1 MRQWQRTQHKMR
13 AAARD
18 RASRCVSSCAPNVLL
33 ECVCASRGMSVKCCA
48 CVAVRRV
55 KTPLE
60 TGFETWLYSL
70 NFPANCS
77 RVARVL
83 GLRLPTMSQQRRR
96 SQLSKLITTLECE
109 STDGTLRVAAF
120 VNATDLEFE
129 GSDAWRAGIDV
140 DAWLTEGRD
149 RAEIRDHRLT
159 EQAAAYNPTA
169 VAVRGYAAHC
179 RTLAGSVT
187 HAGYPSLAEAGWQ
200 QPRRELWKCW
210 RSGDEDTLADDEVR
224 LLAQALADP
233 LCPFFLCAFS
243 MSCRACAHAQHVGSA
258 HMLRCYPCRLGLG

>member
-1 MRQWQRTQHKMR
+1 MKCC
-13 AAARD
+13 A
-18 RASRCVSSCAPNVLL
+18 CVVVWRVKVLRG
-33 ECVCASRGMSVKCCA
+33 VCVKCCA
-48 CVAVRRV
+48 CVAVPPHHRSSRS
-55 KTPLE
+55 K
-60 TGFETWLYSL
+60 SL
-70 NFPANCS
+70 PAKLAALS
-77 RVARVL
+77 LA
-83 GLRLPTMSQQRRR
+83 MSQQRRR

-109 STDGTLRVAAF
+109 SIDGALRVAAF
-120 VNATDLEFE
+120 VNATDLDFE
-129 GSDAWRAGIDV
+129 GSNAWRTGIDV

-169 VAVRGYAAHC
+169 VTVRGYAAHC

-243 MSCRACAHAQHVGSA
+243 MSCRSVHARTRS
-258 HMLRCYPCRLGLG
+258 MLVVPTCYVATPPA

>member
-1 MRQWQRTQHKMR
+1 MDVTRVRPLQRTEWRQGTWWF
-13 AAARD
+13 
-18 RASRCVSSCAPNVLL
+18 
-33 ECVCASRGMSVKCCA
+33 GMQV
-48 CVAVRRV
+48 
-55 KTPLE
+55 
-60 TGFETWLYSL
+60 ETWPAVYARHQ
-70 NFPANCS
+70 PRGGKKDQPAANCS
-77 RVARVL
+77 RVTRVL
-83 GLRLPTMSQQRRR
+83 GLKLSTMSQQRRR

-169 VAVRGYAAHC
+169 VTVRGYAAHC

-210 RSGDEDTLADDEVR
+210 RSGDEDALADDEVR

-243 MSCRACAHAQHVGSA
+243 MSCRSVHARTRS
-258 HMLRCYPCRLGLG
+258 MLVVPTCYVATPPA

>member
-1 MRQWQRTQHKMR
+1 MKCC
-13 AAARD
+13 A
-18 RASRCVSSCAPNVLL
+18 CVVVWRVKVLRG
-33 ECVCASRGMSVKCCA
+33 VCVKCCA
-48 CVAVRRV
+48 CVAPAPHPGSTRSI
-55 KTPLE
+55 TPPLAA
-60 TGFETWLYSL
+60 LSL
-70 NFPANCS
+70 A
-77 RVARVL
+77 
-83 GLRLPTMSQQRRR
+83 MSQQRRR

-109 STDGTLRVAAF
+109 SIDGALRVAAF
-120 VNATDLEFE
+120 VNATDLDFE
-129 GSDAWRAGIDV
+129 GSNAWRTGIDV

-169 VAVRGYAAHC
+169 VTVRGYAAHC

-243 MSCRACAHAQHVGSA
+243 MSCRSVHARTRS
-258 HMLRCYPCRLGLG
+258 MLVVPTCYVATPPA

>member
-1 MRQWQRTQHKMR
+1 MR

-18 RASRCVSSCAPNVLL
+18 RASRCVCRVRRRRAPQTCYS
-33 ECVCASRGMSVKCCA
+33 ECVLRGVCVKCCA
-48 CVAVRRV
+48 CFSVRIKLAVAQFNSPV
-55 KTPLE
+55 TLAA
-60 TGFETWLYSL
+60 LSL
-70 NFPANCS
+70 
-77 RVARVL
+77 VL
-83 GLRLPTMSQQRRR
+83 GLKLSTMSQQRRR

-109 STDGTLRVAAF
+109 STDGALRVAAF
-120 VNATDLEFE
+120 VNATDLDFE
-129 GSDAWRAGIDV
+129 GSNAWRTGIDV

-169 VAVRGYAAHC
+169 VTVRGYAAHC

-243 MSCRACAHAQHVGSA
+243 MSCRSVHARTRS
-258 HMLRCYPCRLGLG
+258 MLVVPTCYVATPPA